1 MTPKA
6 ILDSI
11 GAVRAM
17 PQATRSGLLR
27 TTPISVVV
35 AVPEP
40 VAIAGPSERFVKLT
54 RDPDLPRPARFE
66 PTVKGSDDVVI

>member
-11 GAVRAM
+11 GAM
-17 PQATRSGLLR
+17 PQAARSGLLR

-66 PTVKGSDDVVI
+66 PTVKGADDVVI

>member
-17 PQATRSGLLR
+17 PQAARSGLLR

-40 VAIAGPSERFVKLT
+40 AAIAGPSEQFIRRSRNPEL
-54 RDPDLPRPARFE
+54 RSPARFE
-66 PTVKGSDDVVI
+66 PTVKREGDVVL

>member
-11 GAVRAM
+11 GAM
-17 PQATRSGLLR
+17 PQAAPATREPSRNLR
-27 TTPISVVV
+27 SVS
-35 AVPEP
+35 AVPAS
-40 VAIAGPSERFVKLT
+40 VRIAGPSERFVKLT

-66 PTVKGSDDVVI
+66 PTVKGEGDVIL